1 MSGTGKMSSGAIEY
15 LKGKLQWMIGKMTGS
30 YKTRARGV
38 GHQIKGGAKYE
49 TGKAERNLKRSS
61 KH

>member
-1 MSGTGKMSSGAIEY
+1 
-15 LKGKLQWMIGKMTGS
+15 MTGS